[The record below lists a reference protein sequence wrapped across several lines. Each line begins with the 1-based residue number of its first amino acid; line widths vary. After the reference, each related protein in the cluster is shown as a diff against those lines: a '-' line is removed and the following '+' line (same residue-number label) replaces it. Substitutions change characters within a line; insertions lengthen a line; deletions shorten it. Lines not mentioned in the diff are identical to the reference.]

1 MTYQKIF
8 TQFKTNI
15 TMINM
20 LYDVVEK
27 VENAKTREELQ
38 KRDKNC
44 KRESSENII
53 N

>member
-27 VENAKTREELQ
+27 VGKCKSGRGIAE
-38 KRDKNC
+38 KR
-44 KRESSENII
+44 
-53 N
+53 